1 MTVLGFIVVAV
12 LVVIIAYLAVSRSA
26 QGAPRVPDCTMLEA
40 WDYYVEHGP
49 QLSEKDARIIRL
61 TLTKFVPSDIEKLKE
76 DLCKKERESLEA
88 DNPLILLRTQIMDM
102 TDFICISNV
111 VEKVTDETLRN
122 ELLKSLGYDTL
133 EALSADYVITAFG
146 GGVLRI
152 YAGLHYGDSSND
164 DWYAFY
170 LKVARLNS
178 DHLIGLFEKGKKGE
192 SWRAVMIKPM
202 RQLMKETREK
212 MLAYP
217 PRTPVQELA
226 EEPEPPEPQPLEVL
240 TEEQINQ
247 LASVMEERFLRLL
260 NGELYVVKDLPP
272 VNPPGA
278 FQLDAGLLFNFIAE
292 RLRNPDDTDKHWRKV
307 IEITCRKY
315 KNDLD
320 SQDLHELLETAQVF
334 REAWIE
340 SKDQGPL
347 AQVLAMG
354 AALAFDFKPS
364 EDGQFTSDE
373 SNLVAFAGAEMVK
386 DAGQLFDQVNEILA
400 G

>member
-1 MTVLGFIVVAV
+1 MD
-12 LVVIIAYLAVSRSA
+12 
-26 QGAPRVPDCTMLEA
+26 VPD
-40 WDYYVEHGP
+40 V
-49 QLSEKDARIIRL
+49 
-61 TLTKFVPSDIEKLKE
+61 
-76 DLCKKERESLEA
+76 
-88 DNPLILLRTQIMDM
+88 
-102 TDFICISNV
+102 ICMSNV
-111 VEKVTDETLRN
+111 VPQLTDQTLQN
-122 ELLKSLGYDTL
+122 EFLKILGYETL
-133 EALSADYVITAFG
+133 EALSGDYVLSAFA
-146 GGVLRI
+146 GGVLRA
-152 YAGLHYGDSSND
+152 YSGLRYGDSSND

-170 LKVARLNS
+170 LEVAKLNS
-178 DHLIGLFEKGKKGE
+178 EHWVNLVEKGREGE
-192 SWRAVMIKPM
+192 SWRAVMINPM
-202 RQLMKETREK
+202 KQLMKETREN
-212 MLAYP
+212 MLVYP

-226 EEPEPPEPQPLEVL
+226 QEPEPPEPQPLEVL

-272 VNPPGA
+272 VSPRGA

-320 SQDLHELLETAQVF
+320 SQDLHELLDTAHVF

-340 SKDQGPL
+340 SKEQGPL

-400 G
+400 GD